1 MKYYNYPDPRGT
13 EVAED
18 VDSKNIS
25 QYGGGGSSGYF
36 IVNVEED
43 SSGGALT
50 LTLDKTFSE
59 IFNARDAGK
68 TIMLV
73 REAEGTFDSA
83 PVLEILSNS
92 PTNTYGLTVCME
104 ATVVVFSTNDPDGYP
119 AFSPNA

>member
-1 MKYYNYPDPRGT
+1 MKYYNYPNTT
-13 EVAED
+13 EVAEN

-36 IVNVEED
+36 IANVEED
-43 SSGGALT
+43 SSA

-73 REAEGTFDSA
+73 HEAKGSFNST
-83 PVLEILSNS
+83 PVLEILANS
-92 PTNTYGLTVCME
+92 ATNMYGLAVCME
-104 ATVVVFSTNDPDGYP
+104 MTVVAFTTNDPDGYP
-119 AFSPNA
+119 AFSPDDSNN